1 MMDLLQKGHI
11 KPIAPIKV
19 FSFEDIASAFR
30 FMRGG
35 NHIGKIV
42 ISNSQQ
48 HEIMVQVG
56 HHSLWFL

>member
-11 KPIAPIKV
+11 KPIAPVEV
-19 FSFEDIASAFR
+19 FSFDDIASAFR

-42 ISNSQQ
+42 ISNSHQ
-48 HEIMVQVG
+48 HEIMIQVG
-56 HHSLWFL
+56 HHGL

>member
-1 MMDLLQKGHI
+1 MMDLMQNGHI

-19 FSFEDIASAFR
+19 FSFEDIVSAFR

-35 NHIGKIV
+35 SHVGKIV

-48 HEIMVQVG
+48 HEIMIQVNQIIG
-56 HHSLWFL
+56 L